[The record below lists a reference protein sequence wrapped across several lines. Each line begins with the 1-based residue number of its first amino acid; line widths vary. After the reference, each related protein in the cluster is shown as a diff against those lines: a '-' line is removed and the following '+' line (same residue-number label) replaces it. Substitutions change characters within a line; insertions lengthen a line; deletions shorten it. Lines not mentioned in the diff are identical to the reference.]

1 MISIAD
7 MVAIGTATA
16 AKTYC
21 KVILPCAEADTTGVN
36 FRTPHSPTRGYPRKA
51 ATNRGIAI
59 CRRPDSVARAQS
71 GAQGR
76 EVGQVAPRR

>member
-16 AKTYC
+16 ATMYC
-21 KVILPCAEADTTGVN
+21 KVILPLRAEVDPTVVN
-36 FRTPHSPTRGYPRKA
+36 FRTPHSPNRGYPRKA

-59 CRRPDSVARAQS
+59 CRRPDPVARVQS
-71 GAQGR
+71 RA
-76 EVGQVAPRR
+76 